1 MINCFKKCLTCI
13 GREDFIKK
21 LQKSD
26 NSIENVKCHKEIEVT
41 NVISEK
47 YKDDRKPQHKK
58 NVRLDVCKEE
68 PIQLELNNNNSIDS
82 KKNCVKL
89 PISKNTEVKNLLI
102 KKEETPKIKKEETPK
117 SKKEETP
124 KVKKEETPKVK
135 KEETPKV
142 KKEET
147 LSQLKDNKNRNS
159 RETKSPILVKTEK
172 ESNIK
177 KVIINMKD
185 NEWCKVDYI

>member
-1 MINCFKKCLTCI
+1 MINCFKKWLTCI

-102 KKEETPKIKKEETPK
+102 KKEETPKIKKEEILK
-117 SKKEETP
+117 I
-124 KVKKEETPKVK
+124 
-135 KEETPKV
+135 

-147 LSQLKDNKNRNS
+147 LKIKRKRHLKLKRKRHLKLKRKRLLHNLKIIKNA
-159 RETKSPILVKTEK
+159 IVEK
-172 ESNIK
+172 LSLL
-177 KVIINMKD
+177 
-185 NEWCKVDYI
+185 YS